1 MLMWPFHQHPEA
13 AKLLQDHNGELT
25 LSSNPQKIQAD
36 HTSWSRHMKSGEY
49 IELDYRNIK
58 PEPVSTVT

>member
-1 MLMWPFHQHPEA
+1 MLIWPFHQHPEA
-13 AKLLQDHNGELT
+13 AKLLQDYNGELT

-36 HTSWSRHMKSGEY
+36 RTSWSRHMKSGEY